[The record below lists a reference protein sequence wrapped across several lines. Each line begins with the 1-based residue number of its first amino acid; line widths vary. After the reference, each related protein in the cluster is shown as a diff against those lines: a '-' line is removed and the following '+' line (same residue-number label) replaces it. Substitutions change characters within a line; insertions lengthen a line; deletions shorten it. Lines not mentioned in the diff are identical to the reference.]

1 MHVNPAIDLDE
12 SPEIGLLHLFNALN
26 GNLLVVAFD
35 VRWELGD
42 YTQVMG
48 MLLTRPPEVLN
59 WHGVPLS
66 VYQVTRS
73 GVRPYAKGLGPRL
86 YEYAMLVISE
96 QDPTGVLKPD
106 AADTLSADA
115 QRVWREFDRRG
126 WGLGDD
132 LYAYHGAPHLTSQLL
147 TAQSRGEQ
155 HASSLA
161 EPERFFWSKA
171 LDTYSV
177 AAESRRANPIELRRI
192 KNRLLRE

>member
-12 SPEIGLLHLFNALN
+12 SPELGLLHLFNALN

-35 VRWELGD
+35 VRWGLGD

-48 MLLTRPPEVLN
+48 MLLTRPPEVVD

-106 AADTLSADA
+106 AGDTLSDDA
-115 QRVWREFDRRG
+115 QRVWREFARRG

-132 LYAYHGAPHLTSQLL
+132 LYAYHGAPELTSQLL
-147 TAQSRGEQ
+147 AAQYRGEK
-155 HASSLA
+155 HARSLA
-161 EPERFFWSKA
+161 DPERFFWSRA
-171 LDTYSV
+171 FDTYAV
-177 AAESRRANPIELRRI
+177 ASESRRNNPLDVREI
-192 KNRLLRE
+192 KRRLLRG